1 MCQGASSRKMGGSRC
16 QGLHATQTRVTSRG
30 EVPMASQK
38 LRPPVE
44 PALRGLKVALV
55 YPPYG
60 PVRNEPGIKTVK
72 ENYGIFPSLSLLYV
86 AGILEAAGCEVLF
99 IDAHAH
105 GLTLEETVQRLR
117 NFGPAYIGY
126 TLTTYLFFQSMDWV
140 KAIRAQVD
148 VPVIVGGV
156 HLSIYPRETLAY
168 PAVDYAVT
176 GEAEESLPRLLV
188 ALVTGGRLEEVRGV
202 AFKQPDGD
210 VVVTPKAGDADVD
223 RTPYPARH
231 LIDNSVYF
239 SFISQL
245 RNFTCFI
252 TSRGCPYKCIFC
264 EQGSKAF
271 RARSPMDVV
280 DELEIS
286 HKEHQIREFDFF
298 DSSFT
303 IRKDRVVAICEEINR
318 RKLPISWAA
327 RTRVDCISDDVLAA
341 MRKAGCTR
349 IYYGIESGSREILQ
363 TLKKSTSIEM
373 YRDVVSKTRK
383 HGINTFGYFM
393 VGNPYEN
400 EASIRQT
407 IRLALELDLDYAQFS
422 KVTPMPAT
430 EMYTLL
436 LKETGRDYWREHIEK
451 GVDEVI
457 PRPLCDM
464 TDAEIQR
471 WTRLAYLRFYYRPR
485 YMMRAF
491 TRLKSRDELARSLRT
506 AWQMLVTDPAAESA
520 GMEVLA

>member
-1 MCQGASSRKMGGSRC
+1 MNRTRWPQ
-16 QGLHATQTRVTSRG
+16 LHRN
-30 EVPMASQK
+30 
-38 LRPPVE
+38 
-44 PALRGLKVALV
+44 ALRGVKVALV

-60 PVRNEPGIKTVK
+60 PVKNEPGIKTVK

-86 AGILEAAGCEVLF
+86 AGILEAAGCEVLNL
-99 IDAHAH
+99 DAHAH
-105 GLTLEETVQRLR
+105 DWTLDETVDRLR
-117 NFGPAYIGY
+117 RFGPDFIGY
-126 TLTTYLFFQSMDWV
+126 TITTYLFFQSMDWI
-140 KAIRAQVD
+140 KAIKAR
-148 VPVIVGGV
+148 VPAPTIVGGV
-156 HLSIYPRETLAY
+156 HLSIYPRETLGY
-168 PAVDYAVT
+168 PAIDYAIT
-176 GEAEESLPRLLV
+176 GEAERSLPDLV
-188 ALVTGGRLEEVRGV
+188 EALVLKRNLADVRGV
-202 AFKQPDGD
+202 AFRQPDGA
-210 VVVTPKAGDADVD
+210 VVVTPKAVDVD
-223 RTPYPARH
+223 VDDVPYPARH

-264 EQGSKAF
+264 EQGSKPF
-271 RARSPMDVV
+271 RARSPKNVV
-280 DELEIS
+280 DELELCA
-286 HKEHQIREFDFF
+286 KEHGIRELDFF

-303 IRKDRVVAICEEINR
+303 IRKDRVIEICAEINR
-318 RKLPISWAA
+318 RKLDIAWAA

-341 MRKAGCTR
+341 MKRGGCNR

-363 TLKKSTSIEM
+363 TLKKSTSIEQ
-373 YRDVVSKTRK
+373 YKEVVSRTKAN
-383 HGINTFGYFM
+383 GINTFGYFM
-393 VGNPYEN
+393 VGNPYETP
-400 EASIRQT
+400 ATIRQT

-451 GVDEVI
+451 GIDEAI
-457 PRPLCDM
+457 PRPLCTM

-485 YMMRAF
+485 YMARALG
-491 TRLKSRDELARSLRT
+491 RLKSTEELARSVKT
-506 AWQMLVTDPAAESA
+506 AWLMLVTSPASEGEDA